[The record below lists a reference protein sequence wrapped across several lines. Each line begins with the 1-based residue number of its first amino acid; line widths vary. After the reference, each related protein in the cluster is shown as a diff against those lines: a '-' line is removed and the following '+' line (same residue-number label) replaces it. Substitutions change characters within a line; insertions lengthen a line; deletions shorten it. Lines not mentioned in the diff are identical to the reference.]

1 LERFYAL
8 AKKIDGDIV
17 FYENLIKIKEYTYI
31 IQANFNTYGVMK
43 MSFANK
49 LMALSTV
56 LGLMTFT
63 SSAALAANADATKV
77 ETSQEDAILF
87 RIENI
92 KPIAN
97 EEGITEK
104 CSFILTVY
112 NRMAEEI
119 TEANMTLKWKDT
131 IEDKYKI
138 VGDNVESKDAKEALQ
153 VVEKEISIDT
163 IPPHVQRS
171 FQSLV
176 DTNKCFLLF
185 DNLEYTVNNCIVAG
199 EKIMGKD
206 SKVSVQGGS
215 CNNKFDYIN
224 SQNPEYYS
232 EFKDTPESVLE
243 KQATTA
249 EEKQVEVIDGV
260 YSETVGQLQKIEDTL
275 AKIK

>member
-1 LERFYAL
+1 MR
-8 AKKIDGDIV
+8 ID
-17 FYENLIKIKEYTYI
+17 
-31 IQANFNTYGVMK
+31 FNTYGVMN

-49 LMALSTV
+49 LMALSAV
-56 LGLMTFT
+56 LGIMTVT
-63 SSAALAANADATKV
+63 SSAALAADTA

-92 KPIAN
+92 KPVAN
-97 EEGITEK
+97 EDGITEK

-119 TEANMTLKWKDT
+119 TEATMNLKWKDT
-131 IEDKYKI
+131 IEDRYKI
-138 VGDNVESKDAKEALQ
+138 VGDNVESKDAKESLQ
-153 VVEKEISIDT
+153 VVEKEMSIDT
-163 IPPHVQRS
+163 VPPHVQRS
-171 FQSLV
+171 FQGFV
-176 DTNKCFLLF
+176 ETNKCFLLF

-206 SKVSVQGGS
+206 SKVSLQGGS

-232 EFKDTPESVLE
+232 EFKDTPDSVLE

-249 EEKQVEVIDGV
+249 EEKQVEAIDGV
-260 YSETVGQLQKIEDTL
+260 YGETVMQLQKIEDTL
-275 AKIK
+275 NKIK